1 MAKNTAEIMAEFM
14 AEKMTESMAKNTAKI
29 RSYTFVPIYVIFII
43 ILPFV

>member
-1 MAKNTAEIMAEFM
+1 MAKNTAEIM

-29 RSYTFVPIYVIFII
+29 RSNTFIPIYVIFII